1 MVIIGITFLFSESCE
16 CLKEVMERQIRLSLN
31 ILEEMKELRQ
41 RMDRM
46 ECASRTA
53 DHNEVDN
60 SFLKALPCSSPE
72 DLNDFGITLEK
83 EPGHKTLLVS

>member
-1 MVIIGITFLFSESCE
+1 MVINGLTVFFSESGD
-16 CLKEVMERQIRLSLN
+16 CLKELMEKQIRLSLN

-46 ECASRTA
+46 ECASNTS